1 MFLRNDRMQ
10 PNYSFFVKLASNP
23 AKEDVGYQYSSSVK
37 VHCDMFQ
44 KTNTTRHHTE
54 EYVNSSLVLRR
65 GDFVM
70 LGMTFEGIDL
80 SEVLNVKLRLSM
92 GE

>member
-10 PNYSFFVKLASNP
+10 PNYFFVKLASNP
-23 AKEDVGYQYSSSVK
+23 AKEDVSYQYSSTVK
-37 VHCDMFQ
+37 VLCDLYQ
-44 KTNTTRHHTE
+44 TTNTTRHHTE
-54 EYVNSSLVLRR
+54 EYVNSCLVLRR
-65 GDFVM
+65 GLFVM
-70 LGMTFEGIDL
+70 LGMKFEGIDL